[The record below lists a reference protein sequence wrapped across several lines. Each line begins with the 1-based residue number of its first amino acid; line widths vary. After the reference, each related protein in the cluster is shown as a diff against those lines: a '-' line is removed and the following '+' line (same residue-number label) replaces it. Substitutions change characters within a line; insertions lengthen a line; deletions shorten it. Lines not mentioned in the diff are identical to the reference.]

1 MDHRAVRL
9 ALGLTIAGASMLT
22 AGVATWLI
30 TAVGGMTSGLA
41 ARDLRLAA
49 LALLAGGVACGVAM
63 GFALAAAGR
72 TPAGGRPAP
81 AGAGPAPGVQGPPG
95 PVPSLAGP
103 RSLMNPPPPTP
114 PPPLAPPR
122 AAASGDRPSGAGPLA
137 GGPSVGGPSADG
149 PSGEPAPRVWWRAPH
164 SPASSWDDTSE
175 EWLRSLRGPA
185 IQQPPP
191 HSAE

>member
-30 TAVGGMTSGLA
+30 TAMGRVASGAA

-49 LALLAGGVACGVAM
+49 LVLLAGGAACGLAM
-63 GFALAAAGR
+63 LIAMATAGRARPGAPPGMSPAAGGLIPGGAEV
-72 TPAGGRPAP
+72 TPAAQP
-81 AGAGPAPGVQGPPG
+81 
-95 PVPSLAGP
+95 LDGP
-103 RSLMNPPPPTP
+103 RSLMNPPPPSP
-114 PPPLAPPR
+114 PPPWSQEQWSLEQWSQEQWPPEQVP
-122 AAASGDRPSGAGPLA
+122 GDPGP
-137 GGPSVGGPSADG
+137 AD
-149 PSGEPAPRVWWRAPH
+149 RVWWRAAH
-164 SPASSWDDTSE
+164 SPGSGWDDTSE

>member
-22 AGVATWLI
+22 AGIATWLI
-30 TAVGGMTSGLA
+30 TAIGRVTSGAA

-49 LALLAGGVACGVAM
+49 LVLLAGGAACGLAMGVAM
-63 GFALAAAGR
+63 ATAGRARPGAPPGTGPAAGGLMPGS
-72 TPAGGRPAP
+72 TEAPPAA
-81 AGAGPAPGVQGPPG
+81 Q
-95 PVPSLAGP
+95 PVDGP
-103 RSLMNPPPPTP
+103 RSLMNPPPPSP
-114 PPPLAPPR
+114 PPPWSQEQWSQEQWPQEQWPQEQSPQEQ
-122 AAASGDRPSGAGPLA
+122 ASGDPGP
-137 GGPSVGGPSADG
+137 AD
-149 PSGEPAPRVWWRAPH
+149 RVWWRAAH
-164 SPASSWDDTSE
+164 SPGSGWDDTSE

>member
-30 TAVGGMTSGLA
+30 TAMGRVTSGAA

-49 LALLAGGVACGVAM
+49 LVLLAGGAACGLAM
-63 GFALAAAGR
+63 GLAMATAGRAGPGAPPGMSPAAGLIPGGTEASLAA
-72 TPAGGRPAP
+72 
-81 AGAGPAPGVQGPPG
+81 PP
-95 PVPSLAGP
+95 LDGP
-103 RSLMNPPPPTP
+103 RSLMNPPPPSP
-114 PPPLAPPR
+114 PPPWSPDKWPQEQWPQEQ
-122 AAASGDRPSGAGPLA
+122 ASGDPGP
-137 GGPSVGGPSADG
+137 AD
-149 PSGEPAPRVWWRAPH
+149 PVWWRAAH
-164 SPASSWDDTSE
+164 SPGSGWDDTSE

>member
-30 TAVGGMTSGLA
+30 TAMGRVTSGAA

-49 LALLAGGVACGVAM
+49 LVLLAGGAACGLAMGVAM
-63 GFALAAAGR
+63 ATAGRARPGAPPGTSPAEAGLIPGGTEASLAAQ
-72 TPAGGRPAP
+72 P
-81 AGAGPAPGVQGPPG
+81 
-95 PVPSLAGP
+95 LDGP
-103 RSLMNPPPPTP
+103 RSLMNPPPPSP
-114 PPPLAPPR
+114 PPPWSQEQWPQGQQPQEQEPQEQGPQEQ
-122 AAASGDRPSGAGPLA
+122 ASGDPGP
-137 GGPSVGGPSADG
+137 AD
-149 PSGEPAPRVWWRAPH
+149 RVWWRAAH
-164 SPASSWDDTSE
+164 SPGSGWDDTSE

>member
-49 LALLAGGVACGVAM
+49 LALLAGGAACGVAM

-72 TPAGGRPAP
+72 TPAGGRPVP
-81 AGAGPAPGVQGPPG
+81 AGAGPAPGVPGPPV
-95 PVPSLAGP
+95 PVPSLAEP

-114 PPPLAPPR
+114 PPLAPPR
-122 AAASGDRPSGAGPLA
+122 AAPASGDRPSGAGLSGALA
-137 GGPSVGGPSADG
+137 PGDL
-149 PSGEPAPRVWWRAPH
+149 PSGDPQPAARVWWRAAR